1 MQAVFHYSSPLGG
14 ITAAGDE
21 KGLCGLWFDGQ
32 KYFGSTLAPEREEG
46 DLPLFR
52 DLGSWLDR
60 YFSGRDP
67 GPCPPLDLKGTPF
80 QLAVWEA
87 LQNIPYGRVIT
98 YGELAGEIEART
110 GKRTSPR
117 AVGAAVGRNPLSLL
131 VPCHRVVGRAG
142 LTGYAGGLD
151 KKRALLELEGAPLPR
166 LT

>member
-1 MQAVFHYSSPLGG
+1 MQAVFHYPSPLGG
-14 ITAAGDE
+14 ITAAGGE

-32 KYFGSTLAPEREEG
+32 KYFGSTLAPEREKG

-52 DLGSWLDR
+52 DLGAWLDR
-60 YFSGRDP
+60 YFSGRNP

-80 QLAVWEA
+80 QLAVWAA

-110 GKRTSPR
+110 GKKTSPR
-117 AVGAAVGRNPLSLL
+117 AVGAAVGRNHLSLL